1 MISLNQAEQVHKI
14 LIEQFGGALGVR
26 DSGALASALSRPFQ
40 TFEGKELY
48 PTVIQKAASIIESI
62 LSNHP
67 FIDGNKRTGYVLMRL
82 LLIEQGYDIKATQ
95 EEKYNFVIRIA
106 SGKSNL
112 NDIIY
117 WLEHYTIKLNDG

>member
-1 MISLNQAEQVHKI
+1 MITPSQAEQIHKI
-14 LIEQFGGALGVR
+14 LIEQFGGTLGLR

-48 PTVIQKAASIIESI
+48 PTAIQKAASLIESI

-82 LLIEQGYDIKATQ
+82 FLVDHGYDIKATQ
-95 EEKYNFVIRIA
+95 DEKYNFVIRIA
-106 SGKSNL
+106 SGK
-112 NDIIY
+112 
-117 WLEHYTIKLNDG
+117 